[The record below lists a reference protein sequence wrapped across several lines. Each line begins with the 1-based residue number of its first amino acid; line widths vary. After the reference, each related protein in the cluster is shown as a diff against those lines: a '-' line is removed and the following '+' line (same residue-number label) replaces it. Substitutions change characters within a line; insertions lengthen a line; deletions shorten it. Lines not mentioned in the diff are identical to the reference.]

1 MWRHRNWLDLE
12 RGWNGLDFSSDVEI
26 YLIFEWG
33 IEFDLVLVLG
43 SKVTFFLRGIEI
55 DLVRVEIIIFYAWWS
70 MVFGWVVVV
79 EIDLV
84 FGCGP
89 QIAWFLSGWS
99 ILTWSQC
106 GGRTWLDFS
115 LGIGIIFFGPGGRKR
130 LGFSIWIGIDLSFVW
145 WCSTANRY
153 RVLTD
158 RYAGYVL
165 EICWL
170 CSRRPPSH
178 RWLSRSALILCKRT
192 KEVRASNFS
201 QGWLSSS
208 VVYPA

>member
-1 MWRHRNWLDLE
+1 MIDWLSIWVGGGCRYGLVFWIRAENRLVLCQHRNWLD
-12 RGWNGLDFSSDVEI
+12 
-26 YLIFEWG
+26 
-33 IEFDLVLVLG
+33 
-43 SKVTFFLRGIEI
+43 FL
-55 DLVRVEIIIFYAWWS
+55 Y
-70 MVFGWVVVV
+70 
-79 EIDLV
+79 
-84 FGCGP
+84 
-89 QIAWFLSGWS
+89 GWS